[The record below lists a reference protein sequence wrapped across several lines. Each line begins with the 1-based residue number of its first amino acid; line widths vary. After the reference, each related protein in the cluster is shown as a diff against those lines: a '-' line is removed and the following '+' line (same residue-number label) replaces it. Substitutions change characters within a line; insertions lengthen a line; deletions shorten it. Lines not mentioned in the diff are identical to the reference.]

1 MRGVP
6 LSDEEFRM
14 WTEWLAEEL
23 GHRWGPERREILR
36 TRLEPRRAALG
47 LESFDALLFHL
58 RFHPER
64 EAERARLVPHLTN
77 NESYF
82 LRERGS
88 LDVVREEVLPELA
101 ERLGRLGEARLLS
114 AACAAGEEA
123 YTLSILALEAGRF
136 TTPGTLRVTGLD
148 VDPAALER
156 AGAALYGEHAFRG
169 TEPAW
174 RERFFEPRDSD
185 TWTPKPAVRAPVR
198 FRAANLVREGWGSS
212 LPPQHLVLCRNV
224 MIYFG
229 PDAVLRAAR
238 GLWEALAPGGY
249 LFLGHAESL
258 RHVPIPFELHRRP
271 GALFYRRPAEGA

>member
-1 MRGVP
+1 MAVA

-14 WTEWLAEEL
+14 WAEWLGEEL

-82 LRERGS
+82 FRERGS
-88 LDVVREEVLPELA
+88 LDVIRDEVLPELE
-101 ERLGRLGEARLLS
+101 ERLGPGGQARLLS

-123 YTLSILALEAGRF
+123 YTLSILAREAGRF
-136 TTPGTLRVTGLD
+136 TAPGALRVTGVD

-156 AGAALYGEHAFRG
+156 ARAGTYTEHAFRG
-169 TEPAW
+169 TDAAW
-174 RERFFEPRDSD
+174 RARFFDARDD
-185 TWTPKPAVRAPVR
+185 GGWEVKPAVRAPVR
-198 FRAANLVREGWGSS
+198 FSDANLVQDGWWRAVG
-212 LPPQHLVLCRNV
+212 PQHLVLCRNV
-224 MIYFG
+224 MIYFDE
-229 PDAVLRAAR
+229 DAVLRAAR

-258 RHVPIPFELHRRP
+258 RHVPVPFELHRRP
-271 GALFYRRPAEGA
+271 GALFYRRPLEAA

>member
-1 MRGVP
+1 MAVP

-14 WTEWLAEEL
+14 WAEWLAEEL

-82 LRERGS
+82 CRETGS
-88 LDVVREEVLPELA
+88 LQVIRDEVLPELA
-101 ERLGRLGEARLLS
+101 RSLGPGGQARLLS
-114 AACAAGEEA
+114 AACAAGEEP
-123 YTLSILALEAGRF
+123 YTLSILAREAGLF
-136 TTPGTLRVTGLD
+136 VTPATLRVTGMD

-156 AGAALYGEHAFRG
+156 AESALYGEHAFRG
-169 TEPAW
+169 TDDAW
-174 RERFFEPRDSD
+174 RARFFDAAGDEA
-185 TWTPKPAVRAPVR
+185 WTPKPAVRAPVR
-198 FRAANLVREGWGSS
+198 FRPGNLVADDWWRG

-224 MIYFG
+224 MIYFDE
-229 PDAVLRAAR
+229 DAVLKAAQ
-238 GLWEALAPGGY
+238 GLWEAMAPGGY

-258 RHVPIPFELHRRP
+258 RHVPVPFELHRRP
-271 GALFYRRPAEGA
+271 GALFYRRPAEAA

>member
-1 MRGVP
+1 MAVP
-6 LSDEEFRM
+6 LLDEEFRM
-14 WTEWLAEEL
+14 WAEWLAEEL

-47 LESFDALLFHL
+47 AESFDALLFHL

-82 LRERGS
+82 CRERGT
-88 LDVVREEVLPELA
+88 LDVIRDEVLPELA
-101 ERLGRLGEARLLS
+101 ARLGPGGEARLLS

-123 YTLSILALEAGRF
+123 YTLSILAREAGLF
-136 TTPGTLRVTGLD
+136 TAPGALRVTGMD
-148 VDPAALER
+148 VDPAALVR
-156 AGAALYGEHAFRG
+156 AEAAVYTEHAFRG
-169 TEPAW
+169 TDAEW
-174 RERFFEPRDSD
+174 RARFFHPAGEDA
-185 TWTPKPAVRAPVR
+185 WTPRPEVRAPVR
-198 FRAANLVREGWGSS
+198 FRGGNLVRDGWWSA

-224 MIYFG
+224 MIYF
-229 PDAVLRAAR
+229 DEASVLRAAR
-238 GLWEALAPGGY
+238 GLWAALAPGGY

-271 GALFYRRPAEGA
+271 GALFYRRPAEAP

>member
-1 MRGVP
+1 MAVA

-14 WTEWLAEEL
+14 WAEWLAEEL

-47 LESFDALLFHL
+47 MESFDALLFHL

-64 EAERARLVPHLTN
+64 EAERERLVPHLTN

-82 LRERGS
+82 CRERGS
-88 LDVVREEVLPELA
+88 LDVIRDEVLPEL
-101 ERLGRLGEARLLS
+101 RGRLGAGGQARILS

-123 YTLSILALEAGRF
+123 YTLSILARENGGFAA
-136 TTPGTLRVTGLD
+136 PGALRVTGMD

-156 AGAALYGEHAFRG
+156 ARAGVYGPHAFRG
-169 TEPAW
+169 IEPAW
-174 RERFFEPRDSD
+174 RARFFDEREKDVWEVRPE
-185 TWTPKPAVRAPVR
+185 VRAPVR
-198 FRAANLVREGWGSS
+198 FLESNLVQDGWWSGI
-212 LPPQHLVLCRNV
+212 PPQHLVLCRNV
-224 MIYFG
+224 MIYFDD
-229 PDAVLRAAR
+229 DAVLRAAR

-258 RHVPIPFELHRRP
+258 RHVSVPFELHRRP
-271 GALFYRRPAEGA
+271 GALFYRRPLEDA

>member
-1 MRGVP
+1 MAVP
-6 LSDEEFRM
+6 LLEEEFRM
-14 WTEWLAEEL
+14 WAEWLAEEL
-23 GHRWGPERREILR
+23 GHRWAPDRREILR

-64 EAERARLVPHLTN
+64 EAERERLVPHLTN

-82 LRERGS
+82 CRERGS
-88 LDVVREEVLPELA
+88 LDVIRDEIFPELA
-101 ERLGRLGEARLLS
+101 ERVGAAGTARLLS
-114 AACAAGEEA
+114 AACATGEEA
-123 YTLSILALEAGRF
+123 YTLSILAREAGRF
-136 TTPGTLRVTGLD
+136 TAPGALRVTGVD

-156 AGAALYGEHAFRG
+156 ARAGIYTTHAFRG

-174 RERFFEPRDSD
+174 RARFFDARDD
-185 TWTPKPAVRAPVR
+185 GTWEVRSAVRAPVH
-198 FRAANLVREGWGSS
+198 FQDANLVQDGWWRA

-224 MIYFG
+224 MIYFDE
-229 PDAVLRAAR
+229 DAVLRAAR

-258 RHVPIPFELHRRP
+258 RHVPVPFELHRRP
-271 GALFYRRPAEGA
+271 GALFYRRPLEAS

>member
-1 MRGVP
+1 MGAS
-6 LSDEEFRM
+6 LSDEEFRT
-14 WTEWLAEEL
+14 WAEWLAEEL

-47 LESFDALLFHL
+47 LDSFDALLFHL

-82 LRERGS
+82 CRERGS
-88 LDVVREEVLPELA
+88 LDVIRDEVLPELA
-101 ERLGRLGEARLLS
+101 DRLGPGGEARLLS

-123 YTLSILALEAGRF
+123 YTLSILAREAGRF
-136 TTPGTLRVTGLD
+136 TAPGTLRVTGVD

-156 AGAALYGEHAFRG
+156 ARAGIYPEHAFRSTG
-169 TEPAW
+169 PEW
-174 RERFFEPRDSD
+174 RARFFDARDD
-185 TWTPKPAVRAPVR
+185 GRWEVRPAVRAPVR
-198 FRAANLVREGWGSS
+198 FGDANLVHDGWWRG
-212 LPPQHLVLCRNV
+212 LGPQHLVLCRNV
-224 MIYFG
+224 MIYFND
-229 PDAVLRAAR
+229 DAVRRAAH

-258 RHVPIPFELHRRP
+258 RHVPVPFELHRRP
-271 GALFYRRPAEGA
+271 GALFYRRPLKAA

>member
-1 MRGVP
+1 MAVP
-6 LSDEEFRM
+6 LLDEEFRL
-14 WTEWLAEEL
+14 WAEWIAEEL

-47 LESFDALLFHL
+47 VESFDALLFHL

-82 LRERGS
+82 CRERGS
-88 LDVVREEVLPELA
+88 LDVIRDEVLPEL
-101 ERLGRLGEARLLS
+101 EARLGAGGQARLMS

-123 YTLSILALEAGRF
+123 YTLAILARESGRF
-136 TTPGTLRVTGLD
+136 TAPGALRVTGMD
-148 VDPAALER
+148 VDPAVLEKAA
-156 AGAALYGEHAFRG
+156 AGVYGTHAFRG

-174 RERFFEPRDSD
+174 RDRWFDARGEEA
-185 TWTPKPAVRAPVR
+185 WEVKAEVRAPVR
-198 FRAANLVREGWGSS
+198 FVPGNLVRDGWWNG

-224 MIYFG
+224 MIYFDE
-229 PDAVLRAAR
+229 DAVLKAAQ
-238 GLWEALAPGGY
+238 GLWKALAPGGY

-258 RHVPIPFELHRRP
+258 RHVPVPFELERRP
-271 GALFYRRPAEGA
+271 GALFYRRPEEAA

>member
-1 MRGVP
+1 
-6 LSDEEFRM
+6 M
-14 WTEWLAEEL
+14 WAEWLAEEL

-82 LRERGS
+82 CRERGP
-88 LDVVREEVLPELA
+88 LDVIRDEVLPALAGELGTA
-101 ERLGRLGEARLLS
+101 GPARLLS

-136 TTPGTLRVTGLD
+136 TAPGALRITGVD

-156 AGAALYGEHAFRG
+156 AGAGVYGEHAFRG

-174 RERFFEPRDSD
+174 RDRFFRATAPDAWEVRPE
-185 TWTPKPAVRAPVR
+185 VRAPVR
-198 FRAANLVREGWGSS
+198 FRESNLVQDGWWRT

-224 MIYFG
+224 MIYF
-229 PDAVLRAAR
+229 DDEAVQRAAR
-238 GLWEALAPGGY
+238 GLWEVLAPGGY

-271 GALFYRRPAEGA
+271 GALFYRRPREGA

>member
-1 MRGVP
+1 MSVA

-14 WTEWLAEEL
+14 WAEWLAEEL

-82 LRERGS
+82 CRERGS
-88 LDVVREEVLPELA
+88 LDVIRDEVLPELE
-101 ERLGRLGEARLLS
+101 ERLGPGGQARVLS

-123 YTLSILALEAGRF
+123 YTLSILAREAGRF
-136 TTPGTLRVTGLD
+136 AAPGALRVTGMD

-156 AGAALYGEHAFRG
+156 AEAAVYTTHAFRG
-169 TEPAW
+169 TDPGW
-174 RERFFEPRDSD
+174 RDRFFQADGEEA
-185 TWTPKPAVRAPVR
+185 WTPRAAVRAPVR
-198 FRAANLVREGWGSS
+198 FRPGNLVREGWWSGMG
-212 LPPQHLVLCRNV
+212 PQHLVLCRNV
-224 MIYFG
+224 MIYFDE
-229 PDAVLRAAR
+229 DAVLRAAR

-271 GALFYRRPAEGA
+271 GALFYRRPVEAA

>member
-1 MRGVP
+1 MAVP
-6 LSDEEFRM
+6 LLDEEFRM
-14 WTEWLAEEL
+14 WAEWLAEEL

-88 LDVVREEVLPELA
+88 LDVIRGEILPALA
-101 ERLGRLGEARLLS
+101 AEAGAGGRARLLS

-123 YTLSILALEAGRF
+123 YSLSILARESGLFPA
-136 TTPGTLRVTGLD
+136 PGSLRVTGVD
-148 VDPAALER
+148 VDPAVLER
-156 AGAALYGEHAFRG
+156 AETGVYGEHAFRG
-169 TEPAW
+169 TEAAW
-174 RERFFEPRDSD
+174 RDRFFDARGADAWEV
-185 TWTPKPAVRAPVR
+185 KPAVRAPVR
-198 FRAANLVREGWGSS
+198 FRPANLVQDGWWEG

-224 MIYFG
+224 MIYF
-229 PDAVLRAAR
+229 DEASVLRAAR

-258 RHVPIPFELHRRP
+258 RHVPVPFELHRRP
-271 GALFYRRPAEGA
+271 GALFYRRPAEAA

>member
-1 MRGVP
+1 MAVAF
-6 LSDEEFRM
+6 SDEEFRM
-14 WTEWLAEEL
+14 WAEWLAEEM

-47 LESFDALLFHL
+47 VESFDALLFHL

-82 LRERGS
+82 RREGGS
-88 LDVVREEVLPELA
+88 LDVVRDEVLPELA
-101 ERLGRLGEARLLS
+101 ERLGPGGQARLLS

-123 YTLSILALEAGRF
+123 YTLSILAREAGLF
-136 TTPGTLRVTGLD
+136 TAPGTLRVTGMD

-156 AGAALYGEHAFRG
+156 AATAVYTEHAFRG
-169 TEPAW
+169 TDAAW
-174 RERFFEPRDSD
+174 RGRFFDSAGGEA
-185 TWTPKPAVRAPVR
+185 WTPKPAVRGPVR
-198 FRAANLVREGWGSS
+198 FRPGNLVRDGWWDG

-224 MIYFG
+224 MIYFDD
-229 PDAVLRAAR
+229 DAVARAAR